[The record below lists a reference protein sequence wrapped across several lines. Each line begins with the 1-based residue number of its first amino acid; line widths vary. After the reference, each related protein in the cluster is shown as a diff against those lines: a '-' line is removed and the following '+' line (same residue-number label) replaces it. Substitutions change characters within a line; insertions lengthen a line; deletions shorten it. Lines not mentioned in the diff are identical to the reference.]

1 MNKKQSLVEETR
13 DALEKLRNNQDVSL
27 EYTSEDSKILTEFL
41 NVSEDEIVESPQEDF
56 NPSFVEMVELFWD
69 SAIFEDIVEETL
81 LEVEKG
87 QMSKRGIWTSAA
99 VGSLAGP
106 LGTLAGAGL
115 YVLYKKLKKNAE
127 AARLKC
133 KGTGAEKAICLS
145 KIRTKEIKAKQA
157 AVKKAFGKVKDPKK
171 KDKAKKQ
178 AEKELKK
185 LDKRLKDIKKRE
197 GSILS

>member
-1 MNKKQSLVEETR
+1 
-13 DALEKLRNNQDVSL
+13 
-27 EYTSEDSKILTEFL
+27 
-41 NVSEDEIVESPQEDF
+41 
-56 NPSFVEMVELFWD
+56 MVELFGD

-87 QMSKRGIWTSAA
+87 QMTKRGLGTAA
-99 VGSLAGP
+99 VAGHVVAGP
-106 LGTLAGAGL
+106 LGILAATGL
-115 YVLYKKLKKNAE
+115 YVLYKKLKKRAE
-127 AARLKC
+127 AARAKC
-133 KGTGAEKAICLS
+133 KGTGAEKAVCLA
-145 KIRTKEIKAKQA
+145 KVRTKEIEAKKA
-157 AVKKAFGKVKDPKK
+157 AVKKAFGKVKDPEK